1 MRDGPR
7 AHPQTVRAARPADL
21 HPPGEAGGV
30 SNHVSLPQGFL
41 FSACAA
47 GIKTSGRADL
57 ALALIPEGA
66 AAAAL
71 FTRNQVVAAPV
82 IIGRN
87 HLRASHA
94 HVPPLIVNAANANC
108 ATGNP
113 GLEAAKSGCTRMT
126 RELRT

>member
-1 MRDGPR
+1 MRHGPR
-7 AHPQTVRAARPADL
+7 AYPQTVRAARPADL

-30 SNHVSLPQGFL
+30 SNHLSLPQGFL

-87 HLRASHA
+87 HLPASHLPF
-94 HVPPLIVNAANANC
+94 PPSLANAGNANC
-108 ATGNP
+108 T
-113 GLEAAKSGCTRMT
+113 TRQ
-126 RELRT
+126 

>member
-7 AHPQTVRAARPADL
+7 AHTQTVRAARPADL

-71 FTRNQVVAAPV
+71 FTPNQVVAAPV

-87 HLRASHA
+87 HLRTPHRPD
-94 HVPPLIVNAANANC
+94 PPLILNPRKSSC
-108 ATGNP
+108 PTRNP
-113 GLEAAKSGCTRMT
+113 GSQSP
-126 RELRT
+126 